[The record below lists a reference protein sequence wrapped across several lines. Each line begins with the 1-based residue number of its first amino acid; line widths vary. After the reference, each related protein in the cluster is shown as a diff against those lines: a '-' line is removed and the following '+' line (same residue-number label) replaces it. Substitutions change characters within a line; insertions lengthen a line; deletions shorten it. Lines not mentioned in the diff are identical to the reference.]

1 MHRSR
6 WARLWALLGVVAL
19 LAGACADD
27 SDDST
32 DDGGGDEE
40 VMERDC
46 EPEPMGEPVRLMVIF
61 EGSAGVAQP
70 AQSMGAIAAA
80 DGINCRGGI
89 GGRPVE
95 VLECDTANDP
105 NTAAECGR
113 QAVSEEVV
121 ALVGN
126 FSIHSG
132 EFLPLMAE
140 NQIPS
145 IGLNPATAADFTSE
159 ASFPITGGAVSTF
172 GTLPVALA
180 EQGNEQISL
189 ARIDLAEAAAL
200 SGFSNSALE
209 RLGLELVH
217 DVPVPEGS
225 PDMASFV
232 AAATEGDVD
241 AVVVGMAAQDA
252 TNFVIAARQNE
263 PDVALAVIATE
274 QGAVIDAL
282 GDAANGLITSGTLY
296 PVGTETPE
304 MQVLEEDM
312 EAAGFDV
319 GNSLSY
325 ASTIVVEQLAGQ
337 IDGELTHE
345 ALWAHLPTVTDLE
358 TGLLPPIQFA
368 EGGQGGGI
376 PRIFNPC
383 EIAFELTVEGEAFEA
398 APVWDAF
405 IDPFTGEDCPTA
417 PLPES
422 FSTEED
428 A

>member
-1 MHRSR
+1 MDRNR
-6 WARLWALLGVVAL
+6 GVRVFALVGVLAL
-19 LAGACADD
+19 FAAACGDD
-27 SDDST
+27 SGGSSG
-32 DDGGGDEE
+32 DDGGAQS
-40 VMERDC
+40 ERDC
-46 EPEPMGEPVRLMVIF
+46 QPEPAGQPVKLMVIF

-70 AQSMGAIAAA
+70 EQSKGALAAA
-80 DGINCRGGI
+80 QGINCRGGI
-89 GGRPVE
+89 DGRPVE
-95 VLECDTANDP
+95 VIECDTGNDP

-113 QAVSEEVV
+113 QAVDEQVV

-180 EQGNEQISL
+180 DQGYENIAL

-200 SGFSNSALE
+200 SSFSNSALE
-209 RLGLELVH
+209 TVGLQLVR
-217 DVPVPEGS
+217 DVPVPEGA

-232 AAATEGDVD
+232 AAATKGDVD

-252 TNFVIAARQNE
+252 TNFVITARQNN

-296 PVGTETPE
+296 PIGTDTEAVKT
-304 MQVLEEDM
+304 LAEDM
-312 EAAGFDV
+312 EAAGYDPA
-319 GNSLSY
+319 NSLSY
-325 ASTIVVEQLAGQ
+325 ASTIVVQMLADQ
-337 IDGELTHE
+337 IDGELTHTS
-345 ALWAHLPTVTDLE
+345 LWQKLPTVTDLD

-383 EIAFELTVEGEAFEA
+383 EIAFELTVSGDTFES
-398 APVWDAF
+398 APVWDSF
-405 IDPFTGEDCPTA
+405 RNPYTGEDCPTA
-417 PLPES
+417 PLPQS
-422 FSTEED
+422 FTSEED
-428 A
+428 S

>member
-6 WARLWALLGVVAL
+6 WVRLWAVLAVIAMVAV
-19 LAGACADD
+19 ACDD
-27 SDDST
+27 GSDDAGG
-32 DDGGGDEE
+32 DDGGGAA
-40 VMERDC
+40 VERDC
-46 EPEPMGEPVRLMVIF
+46 EPAPTGEPVKLMVIF

-70 AQSMGAIAAA
+70 AQSMGALAAA
-80 DGINCRGGI
+80 EGINCRGGI
-89 GGRPVE
+89 DERPVE
-95 VLECDTANDP
+95 VIECDTGNDP

-140 NQIPS
+140 NEIPS
-145 IGLNPATAADFTSE
+145 IGLNPATAADFTSP

-172 GTLPVALA
+172 GTLAVALA
-180 EQGNEQISL
+180 EQGYEQIAL

-200 SGFSNSALE
+200 STFSNSALE
-209 RLGLELVH
+209 TVGLELVR
-217 DVPVPEGS
+217 DVPVPEGA

-252 TNFVIAARQNE
+252 TNFVIATRQSQPE
-263 PDVALAVIATE
+263 VALAVIATE

-296 PVGTETPE
+296 PVGTDTEA
-304 MQVLEEDM
+304 MQTLEEDM

-325 ASTIVVEQLAGQ
+325 ASTVVVELLAGR
-337 IDGELTHE
+337 IDGELTNE
-345 ALWAHLPTVTDLE
+345 ALWAQLPTVADLD
-358 TGLLPPIQFA
+358 TGLLPPIQFV

-383 EIAFELTVEGEAFEA
+383 EIAYRLSVAGDAFQA
-398 APVWDAF
+398 TPVWDSF
-405 IDPFTGEDCPTA
+405 RDPFTGEDCPT
-417 PLPES
+417 PGLPDS
-422 FSTEED
+422 FSTD
-428 A
+428 QDS

>member
-1 MHRSR
+1 MYRSR
-6 WARLWALLGVVAL
+6 WVRLLALVGVVAL
-19 LAGACADD
+19 VAVACGDD
-27 SDDST
+27 SGDSAG
-32 DDGGGDEE
+32 DDGGAQA
-40 VMERDC
+40 ERDC
-46 EPEPMGEPVRLMVIF
+46 EPEPTGEPVKLMVIF

-70 AQSMGAIAAA
+70 AQSMGALAAA

-89 GGRPVE
+89 DGRPVE
-95 VLECDTANDP
+95 VIECDTGNDP

-113 QAVSEEVV
+113 QAVSEQVV

-180 EQGNEQISL
+180 EQGHTKIAL

-200 SGFSNSALE
+200 SSFSNSALE
-209 RLGLELVH
+209 TVGLELVR
-217 DVPVPEGS
+217 DVPVPEGA

-252 TNFVIAARQNE
+252 TNFVISARQNE

-296 PVGTETPE
+296 PVGTDTEAMKT
-304 MQVLEEDM
+304 LAEDM
-312 EAAGFDV
+312 DAAGFDP

-325 ASTIVVEQLAGQ
+325 ASTIVVQMLADQ

-345 ALWAHLPTVTDLE
+345 ALWEKLPTVKNLD

-368 EGGQGGGI
+368 EGSQAGGI

-383 EIAFELTVEGEAFEA
+383 EIAFELTVSGDVFEA
-398 APVWDAF
+398 TPIWDSF
-405 IDPFTGEDCPTA
+405 INAFTGEDCPTA

-422 FSTEED
+422 FTSEED
-428 A
+428 S